1 MRFALVIGVC
11 LGMCLP
17 PLFAAVPAS
26 ATEQAKAP
34 APDRPSADSV
44 RQTYRTQIN
53 DNTVTI
59 MAGAAHGSDTEIVQ
73 DIAAV
78 LDDGTALRVVPMIGK
93 GPAQTVKDVL
103 FMRGVDMGITHATVL
118 SHYAKTGE
126 LGPLRSQIAYVAKL
140 FNEEMHLL
148 ARAGIEDVQALD
160 GKVVNFGPEG
170 SGTEITARHVFAT
183 LGVQVSEVH
192 HDDADAIAKLK
203 SGEIDATIVI
213 GGKPAPLLSQ
223 VEPDSGLKLISLPY
237 AKGLEDE
244 TYPAT
249 LTHEDYP
256 ALIEAGA
263 RIDTV
268 AVCAVLVSFNWDD
281 DSVRS
286 KKLERFVERFFSKFD
301 AFLVSPRHPK
311 WQQVNFAATLEG
323 WKRSPLAQDWI
334 DRAKTAVAADAGAR
348 EQFETFL
355 AQADTDAT
363 PRSDEERTKL
373 FRAFLEWS
381 KTQQN

>member
-1 MRFALVIGVC
+1 MRFALVIGAC
-11 LGMCLP
+11 LV
-17 PLFAAVPAS
+17 PLFAVTPAG
-26 ATEQAKAP
+26 AKEGAKEQAKAS
-34 APDRPSADSV
+34 ASNAPSAQDI
-44 RQTYRTQIN
+44 RQTYRAQLN

-59 MAGAAHGSDTEIVQ
+59 MAGATHGSDATIVQ

-78 LDDGTALRVVPMIGK
+78 LDDGETLRVVPMIGK

-103 FMRGVDMGITHATVL
+103 FMRGVDMGISHATVL
-118 SHYAKTGE
+118 SHFAKTGE
-126 LGPLRSQIAYVAKL
+126 LGPIRKQIAYVAKL

-148 ARAGIEDVQALD
+148 ARAGTDDVQALE

-170 SGTEITARHVFAT
+170 SGIEITARVVFET
-183 LGVQVSEVH
+183 LGVRVQEVH
-192 HDDADAIAKLK
+192 LDDADALAKLK
-203 SGEIDATIVI
+203 SGAIDATVLI
-213 GGKPAPLLSQ
+213 GGKPAPLVAQL
-223 VEPDSGLKLISLPY
+223 EHDSGLTLLSLPY

-249 LTHEDYP
+249 LTHDDYP
-256 ALIEAGA
+256 ELIEPGA

-268 AVCAVLVSFNWDD
+268 AVCAVLVSFNWTE
-281 DSVRS
+281 DSVRT
-286 KKLERFVERFFSKFD
+286 KKLERFVNHFFSNFD
-301 AFLVSPRHPK
+301 AFLDAPRHPK

-323 WKRSPLAQDWI
+323 WQRSPLAQHWI
-334 DRAKTAVAADAGAR
+334 DNAKTAVAADSGAR

-355 AQADTDAT
+355 AQADTG
-363 PRSDEERTKL
+363 PSVSEEERTKL

>member
-1 MRFALVIGVC
+1 MISMVSESIDGV
-11 LGMCLP
+11 
-17 PLFAAVPAS
+17 
-26 ATEQAKAP
+26 
-34 APDRPSADSV
+34 R
-44 RQTYRTQIN
+44 
-53 DNTVTI
+53 
-59 MAGAAHGSDTEIVQ
+59 
-73 DIAAV
+73 
-78 LDDGTALRVVPMIGK
+78 
-93 GPAQTVKDVL
+93 DVL
-103 FMRGVDMGITHATVL
+103 SRA
-118 SHYAKTGE
+118 
-126 LGPLRSQIAYVAKL
+126 
-140 FNEEMHLL
+140 NE
-148 ARAGIEDVQALD
+148 
-160 GKVVNFGPEG
+160 
-170 SGTEITARHVFAT
+170 S
-183 LGVQVSEVH
+183 
-192 HDDADAIAKLK
+192 
-203 SGEIDATIVI
+203 IVI

-323 WKRSPLAQDWI
+323 WERSPLAQDWI